1 MLKAKSLDEPK
12 IGKLA
17 TRNIHELLKLTTWS
31 HTSVLHIETLVLFSH
46 WKCSKNTGQRVWGK
60 SRLYIQDI
68 LYCPSHKKWMT
79 ASNLHSSFVEL
90 PSAQCSGKNHFPSP
104 PKKISAAELPS
115 KNPAW
120 VVEVKTIIANWKS
133 PIPSYLQNFH
143 KYVVIS
149 LTHLY
154 KFSPILKSNDST
166 QHILYRVSQKGWVVD
181 ALRDR
186 FARTRQG

>member
-1 MLKAKSLDEPK
+1 MRQLLKWQQMLKAKSLDEPK

-104 PKKISAAELPS
+104 PKKSVSLFII
-115 KNPAW
+115 KNCG
-120 VVEVKTIIANWKS
+120 
-133 PIPSYLQNFH
+133 SYDYDTL
-143 KYVVIS
+143 
-149 LTHLY
+149 
-154 KFSPILKSNDST
+154 ILC
-166 QHILYRVSQKGWVVD
+166 I
-181 ALRDR
+181 
-186 FARTRQG
+186 